1 MRTLKFKSGVNLNLH
16 RGFSLVEM
24 AIVLIIFGLFLS
36 ATLVPLSAQR
46 GIKDIADTR
55 ASLDT
60 IKEAVYGFVI
70 INGRLP
76 CPTLTQDPSSTSY
89 GVEDCS
95 TSSINAEGYL
105 PWKTLGVPE
114 GDAWV
119 VHRTSSA
126 DPWTGYWHYRVDA
139 NFAAVGTF
147 NTSILATSSAF
158 ANSFSVLDSSGHAL
172 NTSAESPIAIL
183 YSLGKNLVAD
193 GQNASADTIYQSD
206 DITTTFDDQLVWIT
220 RPTLVSKLATTGKL
234 H

>member
-1 MRTLKFKSGVNLNLH
+1 MRTLKVKSSANLNFCQ
-16 RGFSLVEM
+16 GFSLVEM

-46 GIKDIADTR
+46 SIKDITDTR
-55 ASLDT
+55 ASLEV
-60 IKEAVYGFVI
+60 IKEAIYGFTI

-76 CPTLTQDPSSTSY
+76 CPSSFSTLDPSNANY
-89 GVEDCS
+89 GVENCAAVGS
-95 TSSINAEGYL
+95 EGYL

-119 VHRTSSA
+119 VHRTA
-126 DPWTGYWHYRVDA
+126 ATDPWTGYWRYRIDT

-158 ANSFSVLDSSGHAL
+158 ANSLFVWDSLGNVL
-172 NTSAESPIAIL
+172 NTNAESPIAIV

-193 GQNASADTIYQSD
+193 GQNSSVDNIYQSD
-206 DITTTFDDQLVWIT
+206 GITTTFDDQLVWIT
-220 RPTLVSKLATTGKL
+220 RPTLVSKLAIAGKL
-234 H
+234 P